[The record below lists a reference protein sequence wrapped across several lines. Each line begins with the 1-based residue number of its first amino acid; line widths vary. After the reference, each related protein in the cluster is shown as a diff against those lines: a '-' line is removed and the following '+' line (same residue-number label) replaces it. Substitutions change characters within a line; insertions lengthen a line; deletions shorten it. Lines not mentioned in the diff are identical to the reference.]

1 MDIVDVIKWEV
12 SDRELIHRFPSD
24 EIRLGS
30 QLIVYSTQIAFFVK
44 GGQICDEFTSGTYTI
59 KSENIPLL
67 GKMINIP
74 FNKETPFK
82 ADVWFVNQIA
92 LLDCKWG
99 TATPLQ
105 IEDPKYE
112 VIVPIRSFGQYGFRI
127 AEPRIFL
134 EKLVG
139 NMPTFAT
146 TKIVEYYRGVILS
159 KLTAIIYDKL
169 KEDGLSVLNI
179 NAKVD
184 ELSSYTK
191 DRLSEVFRLYGIEI
205 ELFSII
211 SISVQ
216 EDDPSF
222 QRLKEAKDAAAK
234 IKIIG
239 RENYQM
245 TRSFDVLEKAAE
257 NEGGTVGAAV
267 GVGAGVGIGGVVG
280 ALASQTINT
289 TPQMPDIIPPIPQ
302 TDYYLAIDG
311 KRYGPFDTTTI
322 KARIENGEIAGENLI
337 WKRGMKSWTKIYDF
351 EDFKS
356 LFTENFPP
364 PIKKKKKIR
373 LGYEKD
379 NCFVECCLVCCKPS
393 LWSDTVFLWMV

>member
-1 MDIVDVIKWEV
+1 MNAIDVIKWEI
-12 SDRELIHRFPSD
+12 SDKELIHKFPSD

-30 QLIVYSTQIAFFVK
+30 QLIVYPSQTAFFVK

-67 GKMINIP
+67 GKVINIP

-82 ADVWFVNQIA
+82 ADVWFVNQVV

-99 TATPLQ
+99 TATPLL

-127 AEPRIFL
+127 SEPRTFL

-139 NMPTFAT
+139 NMSTFAT

-184 ELSSYTK
+184 ELSSYAK
-191 DRLSEVFRLYGIEI
+191 DRISEVFKQYGIEI

-216 EDDPSF
+216 ENDSSF
-222 QRLKEAKDAAAK
+222 KRLKEAKDAAAK

-245 TRSFDVLEKAAE
+245 TRSFDVLENAAK

-267 GVGAGVGIGGVVG
+267 GLGAGVGIGGVVG
-280 ALASQTINT
+280 TMAAQTINT
-289 TPQMPDIIPPIPQ
+289 NPKMSEIPSIPQ

-311 KRYGPFDTTTI
+311 KRYGPFDSTI
-322 KARIENGEIAGENLI
+322 IKRKIGNGEIAGETLI
-337 WKRGMKSWTKIYDF
+337 WKRGMSSWMKIYDF
-351 EDFKS
+351 EDFKD
-356 LFTENFPP
+356 LFAENFPP
-364 PIKKKKKIR
+364 PIP
-373 LGYEKD
+373 
-379 NCFVECCLVCCKPS
+379 V
-393 LWSDTVFLWMV
+393 